1 MILFLPLLWRYAI
14 ADARLWMI
22 HLVSFSEK
30 CPFLS
35 RISLSAPSSQSSI
48 TRYIFWYYIFK
59 KRKRANYIVGDLKN
73 VIHYIYSKNMITILI
88 FNLFIQKYLL
98 SIMYKILCRIVEEQ
112 GSIRHSL
119 YPQRAHSIVIITISC
134 DKY

>member
-1 MILFLPLLWRYAI
+1 MCIHEVVTWTILSLPLLWRYAI

-48 TRYIFWYYIFK
+48 TKYIFWHYIFK
-59 KRKRANYIVGDLKN
+59 KRKRTNYTVGDLKKG
-73 VIHYIYSKNMITILI
+73 IYYTYNKNMVTILI
-88 FNLFIQKYLL
+88 FNLFIQKYSL
-98 SIMYKILCRIVEEQ
+98 SIMYKILCRKLAEQ
-112 GSIRHSL
+112 GSIN
-119 YPQRAHSIVIITISC
+119 IVFTL
-134 DKY
+134 KELTV